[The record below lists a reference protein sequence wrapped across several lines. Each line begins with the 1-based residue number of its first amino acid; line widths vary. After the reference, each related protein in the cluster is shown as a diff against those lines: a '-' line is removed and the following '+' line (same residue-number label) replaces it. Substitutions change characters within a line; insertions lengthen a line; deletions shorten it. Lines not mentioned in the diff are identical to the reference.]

1 MPPSA
6 VQIAAASDEANEPAT
21 IPADDARWK
30 QVQMLSCRL
39 SVETRVPGFTLRD
52 LLNLRAQSIVRSH
65 LASRTNPPLRVNG
78 EVVAWCEFEVLGSRL
93 AVRLTELA

>member
-6 VQIAAASDEANEPAT
+6 VQIAPASDEANGTNA
-21 IPADDARWK
+21 ISANDVRWK
-30 QVQMLSCRL
+30 QVQMLSCHL
-39 SVETRVPGFTLRD
+39 SVETRVPGFTLPD

-65 LASRTNPPLRVNG
+65 LASSTNPPLWVNG

>member
-21 IPADDARWK
+21 IPADARWK

>member
-1 MPPSA
+1 MQPSA
-6 VQIAAASDEANEPAT
+6 VQIAAASDEANGPAT
-21 IPADDARWK
+21 IPADARSK